1 MILIYECRLT
11 WFKAWSG
18 GKDTLNALQELGS
31 DVILAVEQAIEELYP
46 SGLTETELN
55 DILWFEDEFIA
66 NAIGYTIE
74 EWEDL

>member
-31 DVILAVEQAIEELYP
+31 DAILAVEQAIEELYP
-46 SGLTETELN
+46 SGLTETE
-55 DILWFEDEFIA
+55 
-66 NAIGYTIE
+66 
-74 EWEDL
+74 